1 MKCRDATDFLADY
14 VGGTLT
20 GPVHE
25 TFERHLARCPSCRQ
39 FLAQYRA
46 TIQAGRFACDDPSVA
61 AALPEDLIQAILA
74 AIRAETP

>member
-1 MKCRDATDFLADY
+1 MTCRDATDFLADY

-20 GPVHE
+20 AAVHT
-25 TFERHLARCPSCRQ
+25 TFEYHLERCPNCRT

-46 TIQAGRFACDDPSVA
+46 TIQAGCFACDDPRVA

-74 AIRAETP
+74 AIRAEP

>member
-1 MKCRDATDFLADY
+1 MRCRDATDFLADY

-20 GPVHE
+20 VTVHA
-25 TFERHLARCPSCRQ
+25 TFERHLDRCPNCRV

-61 AALPEDLIQAILA
+61 AALPDDLLQAILA